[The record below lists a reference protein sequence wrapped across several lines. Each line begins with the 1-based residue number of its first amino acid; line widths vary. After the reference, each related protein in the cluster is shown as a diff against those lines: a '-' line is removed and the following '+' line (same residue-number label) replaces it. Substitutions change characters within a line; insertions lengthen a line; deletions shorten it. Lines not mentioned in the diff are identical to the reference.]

1 MCREIM
7 ITAVIGA
14 QWGDEGK
21 GKIVDYLGRE
31 NILSARF
38 NGGSN
43 AGHWARHAGINM
55 DFHLLPAAALHSR
68 MMCVLGRGMAIN
80 VRKLEAE
87 ICRAREIN
95 PTLQVIVDPKAHV
108 VDDAH
113 IRRDEALELQ
123 RGIGSTKEGIGPCYA
138 DRVSRVG
145 RCIGEAHPR
154 NCITIDPYNIIMES
168 AQRGGAL
175 ICGAHGVM
183 LDIAHGHYPYVT
195 SSGCLPSDVG
205 SGLGINP
212 KKIDHT
218 IGVVKAYSTLIG
230 TGPMPMEME
239 PNASDRIREVGREY
253 GTTTGRP
260 RRIGWLDLP
269 ALKYAN
275 RVCGFDSLAITHM
288 DVLNGFSSIAVVEA
302 YFDEM
307 VLSDAASYL
316 DGNPALREFSGW
328 KDIHDRNAQL
338 FLDYI
343 KEQTGIPIS
352 LISTGPDRDDM
363 IDLR

>member
-1 MCREIM
+1 M

-31 NILSARF
+31 NTLSARF

-43 AGHWARHAGINM
+43 AGHWARHNGINM
-55 DFHLLPAAALHSR
+55 DFHLLPAAALHPR
-68 MMCVLGRGMAIN
+68 MVCILGRGMAIN

-87 ICRAREIN
+87 IGRAREIN

-113 IRRDEALELQ
+113 IRRDEALEIK

-138 DRVSRVG
+138 DRVSRTG
-145 RCIGEAHPR
+145 KCIGDAPPR
-154 NCITIDPYNIIMES
+154 DCITLDPYNIIMES

-239 PNASDRIREVGREY
+239 PDVSDRIREVGGEY

-260 RRIGWLDLP
+260 RRIGWIDLP

-288 DVLNGFSSIAVVEA
+288 DVLSGFSSVKVVDA
-302 YFDEM
+302 YYDETI
-307 VLSDAASYL
+307 LSDAASYL
-316 DGNPALREFSGW
+316 KGTAVYHELPGW
-328 KDIHDRNAQL
+328 NNVRDASAMRFQS
-338 FLDYI
+338 YI
-343 KEQTGIPIS
+343 ADSVGIPIS